1 MSAGSKTKTQTQTP
15 AFKGEVKEVEF
26 KDVVDFETQQLP
38 TFPNLIEALNKTIVI
53 EEVTFRDTNRG
64 RVYYI
69 KTADG
74 NQYYTWSKVVGR
86 QLEELIDKYISKG
99 IKVRATVRKVKN
111 YLTLAPPR

>member
-1 MSAGSKTKTQTQTP
+1 MSAGSKTKTKTQTP

-26 KDVVDFETQQLP
+26 KDVVDFETPQLP
-38 TFPNLIEALNKTIVI
+38 TFPNLIEALNKVVVI
-53 EEVTFRDTNRG
+53 KSVEFRDTRRG

-69 KTADG
+69 HTEDG
-74 NQYYTWSKVVGR
+74 DYYTWSKVVGR

-111 YLTLAPPR
+111 YLTLAPPK